1 MKKNIE
7 FHRMRG
13 VEIDYDFYP
22 AEPDD
27 WEFNFPN
34 NKSEAIFGKIFPIP

>member
-1 MKKNIE
+1 
-7 FHRMRG
+7 MRG
-13 VEIDYDFYP
+13 IEIDYDCHP

-27 WEFNFPN
+27 WEFKFFN